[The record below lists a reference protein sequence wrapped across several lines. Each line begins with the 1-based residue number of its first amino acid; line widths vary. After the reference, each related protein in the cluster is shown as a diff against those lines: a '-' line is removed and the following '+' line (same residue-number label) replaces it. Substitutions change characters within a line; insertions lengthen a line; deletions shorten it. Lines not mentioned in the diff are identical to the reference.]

1 VAQNWRLSPSD
12 FGFLWNECKRCFYLK
27 AARGFYRPFGA
38 FPKIFTVIDR
48 AMKEQFEGRDVSEL
62 VPELPRGKVMTGKK
76 QVESAPIEVPGHQ
89 GKCYIYGNFDI
100 VVGFEAGGY
109 GVIDF
114 KTTEIRDEKAAL
126 YSAQLH
132 AYAHALE
139 NPAPGAMGLKPVT
152 MLGLLCVEP
161 SVAERAPDGVYSL
174 KGRSKWIPVP
184 RDDAG
189 FMGLLGEV
197 LDVLG
202 KPEPPPPGDKC
213 DWCAYREKARAV
225 KF

>member
-1 VAQNWRLSPSD
+1 MAQAWRLSPSD

-27 AARGFYRPFGA
+27 VARGYYRPFGV
-38 FPKIFTVIDR
+38 FPKIFQVIDR
-48 AMKEQFEGRDVSEL
+48 LMKEQFEGREISEL
-62 VPELPRGKVMTGKK
+62 VPELPRGKVQSGKK
-76 QVESAPIEVPGHQ
+76 QVESAPIEVPGHP
-89 GKCYIYGNFDI
+89 GKCYIYGNFDT
-100 VVGFEAGGY
+100 VVKFESGGY

-114 KTTEIRDEKAAL
+114 KTTEIKADKAAL

-152 MLGLLCVEP
+152 TLGLLCVEP
-161 SVAERAPDGVYSL
+161 SVSERSPEGIYSFRG
-174 KGRSKWIPVP
+174 KSAWIGIP

-189 FMGLLGEV
+189 FRKLLGEV
-197 LDVLG
+197 LDILG
-202 KPEPPPPGDKC
+202 KPEPPPAGGGC
-213 DWCAYREKARAV
+213 DWCAYREKARTV